1 MEAVLMTIAR
11 NISSL
16 IKKDSNEEVREESA
30 K

>member
-11 NISSL
+11 NISPL
-16 IKKDSNEEVREESA
+16 IKKDNNEEVREESA